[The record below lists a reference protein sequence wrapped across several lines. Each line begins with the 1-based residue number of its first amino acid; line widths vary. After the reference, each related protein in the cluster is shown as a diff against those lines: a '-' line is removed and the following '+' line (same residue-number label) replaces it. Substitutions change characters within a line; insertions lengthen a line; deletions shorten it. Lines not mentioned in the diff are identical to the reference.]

1 MSPAVEDFS
10 DTEDM
15 LPKEISKWNSNDL
28 MDKIEAADTEEA
40 PGTMETL
47 RSALWT
53 VTLPHNVWS
62 RMCVVCIFLGELLK
76 EMTVDYERGTSEDRL
91 DEVCVSH
98 GASIKKTPSP

>member
-10 DTEDM
+10 DTEDV

-47 RSALWT
+47 GAT
-53 VTLPHNVWS
+53 ATLPHNVWS
-62 RMCVVCIFLGELLK
+62 RMCVCAFFL
-76 EMTVDYERGTSEDRL
+76 R
-91 DEVCVSH
+91 
-98 GASIKKTPSP
+98 